1 VSFPSGLWVASDLV
15 EFTSKWLTLVRYQL
29 SGISIFLFFD
39 KTAINYMLVVFYRK
53 YMITLGALEKQQ
65 SLSGK
70 LRLALSELPYDFEG
84 SA

>member
-1 VSFPSGLWVASDLV
+1 MIDVGEISVVCFSVSTRRL
-15 EFTSKWLTLVRYQL
+15 LTV
-29 SGISIFLFFD
+29 
-39 KTAINYMLVVFYRK
+39 LVVFYRK

-84 SA
+84 SV

>member
-1 VSFPSGLWVASDLV
+1 MIDVGEISVVCFSVSTRRL
-15 EFTSKWLTLVRYQL
+15 LTV
-29 SGISIFLFFD
+29 
-39 KTAINYMLVVFYRK
+39 LVVFYRK